1 VISSTWAIKKN
12 LNGMLRAR
20 VNARGFMQV
29 AGEHYNS
36 DSISFLLTTEAASGF
51 LTVYFFQVSK

>member
-1 VISSTWAIKKN
+1 
-12 LNGMLRAR
+12 MLRAR